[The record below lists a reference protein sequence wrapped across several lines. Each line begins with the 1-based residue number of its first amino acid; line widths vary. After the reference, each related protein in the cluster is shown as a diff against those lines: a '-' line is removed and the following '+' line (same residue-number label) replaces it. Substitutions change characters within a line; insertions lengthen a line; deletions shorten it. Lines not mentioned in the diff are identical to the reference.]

1 MTNPAQGWNR
11 LPLIALLAFLISSIR
26 IFVRF
31 LYQAVPALV
40 GVYFALRNHLQF
52 VPYVLAGLLTILLI
66 ATFLR
71 YRRFLWQFDEQRI
84 RVKQGV
90 FKVTELNLGYERIQ
104 QADIRQPFWL
114 KPFNLTVL
122 SLQSAGSKGKEVE
135 IPALSV
141 ALSADLQQRVL
152 AKSQEAGVAEQS
164 GAEASDLTHD
174 FELQLPTSE
183 VWRIGSMQN
192 IFIMISALVAF
203 IFANQTMTN
212 YITEQF
218 ELWLA
223 GFESQFQ
230 ALLVG
235 TAIALAF
242 FATILILTTLY
253 YFNLFYG
260 YHLVRQGDRVHYRA
274 GLLSKLSRSF
284 RMPKLQL
291 VEMRQG
297 LVGRLLQ
304 RWSVRIL
311 QAGANHEKAE
321 GRFTVPILTSSRLQ
335 ALTSDLQFT
344 TADWQRVHGAFVFR
358 YWLIIGVAMG
368 LIFEPLAGAISAVVV
383 LVWRWVWWR
392 RFGWHVDGQWLVV
405 RTAWI
410 GQRQRWVPAAKM
422 QRVSIQQS
430 PWQRLFGCCQLRA
443 DTAGGSLTI
452 PWLQRSAAEAL
463 KAQLLELT
471 ASNHKRWM

>member
-1 MTNPAQGWNR
+1 MSSQQQGWNR

-26 IFVRF
+26 IFIRF

-40 GVYFALRNHLQF
+40 GVYIALRNHLHY
-52 VPYVLAGLLTILLI
+52 VPYVAAGLFIFLLV

-71 YRRFLWQFDEQRI
+71 YRRFLWQFDDQRI

-135 IPALSV
+135 IPALSET
-141 ALSADLQQRVL
+141 LSAELQQRVL
-152 AKSQEAGVAEQS
+152 AKAQAAGAAENSESPDVVAEN
-164 GAEASDLTHD
+164 D
-174 FELQLPTSE
+174 FELKLPTSE

-192 IFIMISALVAF
+192 IFIMVSALVAF

-235 TAIALAF
+235 SAMVLGF
-242 FATILILTTLY
+242 FFGILVLTTLY
-253 YFNLFYG
+253 YFNQFYG
-260 YHLVRQGDRVHYRA
+260 YHLVRQGDRVHYQA

-291 VEMRQG
+291 IEMRQG
-297 LVGRLLQ
+297 LVGRALR

-321 GRFTVPILTSSRLQ
+321 GRFTVPILNVPRLE
-335 ALTSDLQFT
+335 ALTQDLQLT
-344 TADWQRVHGAFVFR
+344 NATWQRVHIGFLFR
-358 YWLIIGVAMG
+358 YWLIIGVVVGA
-368 LIFEPLAGAISAVVV
+368 IFDPIAGAMSAAVV

-392 RFGWHVDGQWLVV
+392 RFGWHVDPQWLVV

-443 DTAGGSLTI
+443 DTAGGSLTV
-452 PWLQRSAAEAL
+452 PWLRQETAQAL
-463 KAQLLELT
+463 KAELLELT
-471 ASNHKRWM
+471 ATNNKRWM